1 MIIFDQ
7 LNISDNGKKL
17 YVNAH
22 VNKASIF
29 DNVYIDR
36 ITIITADKVS
46 ETNPG
51 TPTEDYIFTK
61 KIEGKEKEINMVFTS
76 ADFIKTWE
84 EDVNAMA
91 FNQEDMSKTLFFI
104 YITCRLEGSMEAT
117 IPCMLDEETT
127 LGVTFDENLLH
138 QKVMDYTKELTK
150 DCCEIPLSF
159 IDFILLW
166 NAFKSSVETE
176 HYISAIKFYNL
187 LFGTSVG
194 DNGRILPVGGCGCH
208 G

>member
-7 LNISDNGKKL
+7 LSISDNGKKL
-17 YVNAH
+17 YINAH

-36 ITIITADKVS
+36 ITIMTSDKVS
-46 ETNPG
+46 ETAPG
-51 TPTEDYIFTK
+51 TPTEDYIYTK
-61 KIEGKEKEINMVFTS
+61 KIEGMEKEINMVLTSIDFT
-76 ADFIKTWE
+76 KTWE
-84 EDVNAMA
+84 EDAKAMA
-91 FNQEDMSKTLFFI
+91 FKQADMSKTLFFV
-104 YITCRLEGSMEAT
+104 YITCKLEGGIEAT

-127 LGVTFDENLLH
+127 LGVTFDENILH
-138 QKVMDYTKELTK
+138 QKVMGYTKELVE
-150 DCCEIPLSF
+150 DCCDMPKEF

-176 HYISAIKFYNL
+176 HYLSAIKFFNL
-187 LFGTSVG
+187 LFDAGG
-194 DNGRILPVGGCGCH
+194 DSGSLLSTGGCGCH